1 MGMLSISKY
10 VKPGTQDALDYFNH
24 FSLLASL
31 ENIFKL
37 PKLGYAKAP
46 GVPVFTAALFN
57 AGSP

>member
-1 MGMLSISKY
+1 MLLISKY